1 MKQTSIKKQKPK
13 KRAYIK
19 ILFSPIIGFFCGIFL
34 VKYLKESG
42 SSYNSIGSYLFM
54 LGAALLMLSGAIYLN
69 IILHEAGHLLFGL
82 FFGFQF
88 SSFRIGSLMLIKENG
103 TIRLRKMAITGTAG
117 QCLMNPPEL
126 KKGKWPF
133 FGICH
138 PWDKFLL
145 RFEAILC
152 VVLRYYGH
160 NGHLDC
166 VCQWNPDSH
175 GGSG

>member
-69 IILHEAGHLLFGL
+69 IILHEAGHLGH
-82 FFGFQF
+82 
-88 SSFRIGSLMLIKENG
+88 IG
-103 TIRLRKMAITGTAG
+103 
-117 QCLMNPPEL
+117 
-126 KKGKWPF
+126 
-133 FGICH
+133 
-138 PWDKFLL
+138 
-145 RFEAILC
+145 
-152 VVLRYYGH
+152 
-160 NGHLDC
+160 
-166 VCQWNPDSH
+166 
-175 GGSG
+175 